1 MGRAVPGENRIY
13 DMEEMTGMAAYKI
26 LVVEDSSIMR
36 QLLVMALRR
45 MSGVIVLEASD
56 GLEALKVIANEEL
69 SLIFSDVNMPG
80 MDGISMLK
88 TMKKAGRKEKVI
100 LMSASPF
107 DEEKLEPE
115 IPSVAKHLHK
125 PFKLDDFLGVVIDAM
140 DSKISLSM

>member
-1 MGRAVPGENRIY
+1 
-13 DMEEMTGMAAYKI
+13 MAEAKKI
-26 LVVEDSSIMR
+26 LVVDDEKGIRFLLLDFLSSEGFDVRVAKDGKESLEILER
-36 QLLVMALRR
+36 SNFDLV
-45 MSGVIVLEASD
+45 ITD
-56 GLEALKVIANEEL
+56 I
-69 SLIFSDVNMPG
+69 NMPG

>member
-1 MGRAVPGENRIY
+1 MVKAK
-13 DMEEMTGMAAYKI
+13 KI
-26 LVVEDSSIMR
+26 LVVDDEKGIRFLLLDFLSSEGFDVRVAKDGQESLDILER
-36 QLLVMALRR
+36 SNFDLV
-45 MSGVIVLEASD
+45 ITD
-56 GLEALKVIANEEL
+56 I
-69 SLIFSDVNMPG
+69 NMPG

-107 DEEKLEPE
+107 DEENLEPE

>member
-1 MGRAVPGENRIY
+1 MVKAK
-13 DMEEMTGMAAYKI
+13 KI
-26 LVVEDSSIMR
+26 LVVDDEKGIRFLLLDFLSSEGFDVRVAKDGQESLEILER
-36 QLLVMALRR
+36 SNFDLV
-45 MSGVIVLEASD
+45 ITD
-56 GLEALKVIANEEL
+56 I
-69 SLIFSDVNMPG
+69 NMPG

-107 DEEKLEPE
+107 DEKNLEPE